1 MIRSGSTILV
11 LAPHTDDG
19 EIGCGATL
27 SKLLDLNCKIY
38 YLAFC
43 TCDSN
48 LPDGFPNGTL
58 EAELRE
64 ATKVLSIPKENV
76 IVKDFQVRCLSY
88 ERQAVLDIL
97 VALNKEISPDVVF
110 APTLEDL
117 HQDHSTVTQEAIRA
131 FKTKT
136 LLCYEMPW
144 NNFSFEI
151 GINSD
156 KFPEISGERK
166 FSPMDRSLRRELK
179 SAFGNN
185 NYWFNTSKFKNA
197 VEIKIKSKK
206 EIIEFLVPKEMV
218 STSSVRLF
226 VLWTTLPSIVLI
238 IIALIFLKNQ
248 TRPLVKLAKAA
259 EKFGKG
265 DYINDFIPSG
275 AQEIRKASYE
285 FDRMAKRINRH
296 LNQRAEMLS
305 GISHDLRTPLTRLK
319 LQLAMLK
326 QKEISEKMSK
336 DIDEM
341 EKMLNDYLQFAKT
354 QTQESTEKINL
365 NNLLRSISKGFES
378 NKISLDEDE
387 SKIFLNGR
395 PSALKRSFE
404 NVIQNG
410 LTYGSNVKIKVQK
423 GNKRALVTIE
433 DDGPGI
439 PEDQYK
445 NVFKPFFRLDK
456 SRSLNQSGVG
466 LGLAIVE
473 DIINSH
479 GGNIQLGK
487 SKYGGLQVKISL
499 PF

>member
-1 MIRSGSTILV
+1 MFSGLNRFIKYIL
-11 LAPHTDDG
+11 
-19 EIGCGATL
+19 
-27 SKLLDLNCKIY
+27 
-38 YLAFC
+38 
-43 TCDSN
+43 
-48 LPDGFPNGTL
+48 
-58 EAELRE
+58 
-64 ATKVLSIPKENV
+64 PKRLFYRALI
-76 IVKDFQVRCLSY
+76 IV
-88 ERQAVLDIL
+88 A
-97 VALNKEISPDVVF
+97 
-110 APTLEDL
+110 APTIILQLIITIVFYDSIWIKANKNITRSL
-117 HQDHSTVTQEAIRA
+117 VNQL
-131 FKTKT
+131 KTIEEIYQNDKKNLDFFT
-136 LLCYEMPW
+136 DSYK
-144 NNFSFEI
+144 NNFNFEI
-151 GINSD
+151 GINQEI
-156 KFPEISGERK
+156 FPDNSGERK

-179 SAFGNN
+179 SVFGNN

-197 VEIKIKSKK
+197 VEIKIKSGNDV
-206 EIIEFLVPKEMV
+206 IEFLVPKEMV
-218 STSSVRLF
+218 ATSSVRLF
-226 VLWTTLPSIVLI
+226 VLWTTLPSLVLI

-248 TRPLVKLAKAA
+248 TKPLVKLAKAA
-259 EKFGKG
+259 ERFGKG
-265 DYINDFIPSG
+265 DYVNDFRASG
-275 AQEIRKASYE
+275 AQEIRKAAFE

-354 QTQESTEKINL
+354 QTLESTTTVSINDLL
-365 NNLLRSISKGFES
+365 NSIKSKFDN
-378 NKISLDEDE
+378 NKLSLNAPD
-387 SKIFLNGR
+387 KNIKLKGR
-395 PSALKRSFE
+395 PTALKRLFE
-404 NVIQNG
+404 NIIQNG
-410 LTYGSNVKIKVQK
+410 LTYGKKVDIEIQK
-423 GNKRALVTIE
+423 GQNRVLVIIE

-479 GGNIQLGK
+479 GGNILLGK
-487 SKYGGLQVKISL
+487 SKYNGLQVKVSL

>member
-1 MIRSGSTILV
+1 MFSGLNNFIKYIL
-11 LAPHTDDG
+11 
-19 EIGCGATL
+19 
-27 SKLLDLNCKIY
+27 
-38 YLAFC
+38 
-43 TCDSN
+43 
-48 LPDGFPNGTL
+48 
-58 EAELRE
+58 
-64 ATKVLSIPKENV
+64 PKRLFYRALI
-76 IVKDFQVRCLSY
+76 IV
-88 ERQAVLDIL
+88 A
-97 VALNKEISPDVVF
+97 
-110 APTLEDL
+110 APTIILQIIITIVFYDSVWIKANKNITRSL
-117 HQDHSTVTQEAIRA
+117 VNQL
-131 FKTKT
+131 KTIEEVYQNDKKNLDFFT
-136 LLCYEMPW
+136 DSYK
-144 NNFSFEI
+144 NNFNFEI
-151 GINSD
+151 GINQEI
-156 KFPEISGERK
+156 FPKNSGERK

-179 SAFGNN
+179 SVFGNN

-197 VEIKIKSKK
+197 VEIKIRSGKDV
-206 EIIEFLVPKEMV
+206 IEFLVPKEMV

-226 VLWTTLPSIVLI
+226 VLWTTLPSIILI

-248 TRPLVKLAKAA
+248 TKPLVKLAKAA
-259 EKFGKG
+259 ERFGKG
-265 DYINDFIPSG
+265 DYVNDFRASG
-275 AQEIRKASYE
+275 SQEIRKAAFE

-326 QKEISEKMSK
+326 QKDISEKMSK

-354 QTQESTEKINL
+354 QSQESTSKINL
-365 NNLLRSISKGFES
+365 NILLKTIKNEF
-378 NKISLDEDE
+378 NNDKISLYE
-387 SKIFLNGR
+387 SHTAIELNCR
-395 PSALKRSFE
+395 PIALKRSFE
-404 NVIQNG
+404 NIIQNG
-410 LTYGSNVKIKVQK
+410 LTYGNKVDININK
-423 GNKRALVTIE
+423 GNKRTLILIE

-487 SKYGGLQVKISL
+487 SKYDGLQVKISL

>member
-1 MIRSGSTILV
+1 MFSGLNNFIKYIL
-11 LAPHTDDG
+11 
-19 EIGCGATL
+19 
-27 SKLLDLNCKIY
+27 
-38 YLAFC
+38 
-43 TCDSN
+43 
-48 LPDGFPNGTL
+48 
-58 EAELRE
+58 
-64 ATKVLSIPKENV
+64 PKRLFYRALI
-76 IVKDFQVRCLSY
+76 IV
-88 ERQAVLDIL
+88 A
-97 VALNKEISPDVVF
+97 
-110 APTLEDL
+110 APTIILQIIITIVFYDSIWIKANKNITRSL
-117 HQDHSTVTQEAIRA
+117 VNQL
-131 FKTKT
+131 KTIEQVYQNDKKNLDFFT
-136 LLCYEMPW
+136 DSYK
-144 NNFSFEI
+144 NNFNFEI
-151 GINSD
+151 GINQEI
-156 KFPEISGERK
+156 FPTTSAERR

-179 SAFGNN
+179 SVFGNN
-185 NYWFNTSKFKNA
+185 NYWFNTFKFKNA
-197 VEIKIKSKK
+197 VEIKIRSGNDV
-206 EIIEFLVPKEMV
+206 IEFLVPKEMV

-226 VLWTTLPSIVLI
+226 VLWTTLPSLLLV

-248 TRPLVKLAKAA
+248 TKPLVKLAKAA
-259 EKFGKG
+259 ERFGKG
-265 DYINDFIPSG
+265 DYVNDFRASG
-275 AQEIRKASYE
+275 SQEIRKAAFE

-319 LQLAMLK
+319 LQLALLK

-354 QTQESTEKINL
+354 QTIETTTTVNVNFLLSSIKKDLIN
-365 NNLLRSISKGFES
+365 
-378 NKISLDEDE
+378 D
-387 SKIFLNGR
+387 KIFFNENNVNVELEGR
-395 PSALKRSFE
+395 PIALKRSFE
-404 NVIQNG
+404 NIIQNG
-410 LTYGSNVKIKVQK
+410 LSYGEKVFINIEK
-423 GNKRALVTIE
+423 GNKRVLIYIE

-487 SKYGGLQVKISL
+487 SKQGGLQVKISL